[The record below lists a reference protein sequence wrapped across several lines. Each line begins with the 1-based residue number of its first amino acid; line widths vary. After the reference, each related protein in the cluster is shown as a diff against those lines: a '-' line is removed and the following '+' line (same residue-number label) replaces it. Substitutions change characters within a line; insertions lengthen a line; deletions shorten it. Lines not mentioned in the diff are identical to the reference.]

1 MYNIYIYIYLL
12 CIICTQY
19 TYTHDSYIYIYT
31 YIYTMYY
38 NIYIICTSDMDVQP
52 LVNPFWYSPSISQD
66 PPYGDFAGEAT
77 IAFWCWCLVCTP

>member
-1 MYNIYIYIYLL
+1 MYYNIY
-12 CIICTQY
+12 
-19 TYTHDSYIYIYT
+19 
-31 YIYTMYY
+31 
-38 NIYIICTSDMDVQP
+38 IYIICTSDMDVQP